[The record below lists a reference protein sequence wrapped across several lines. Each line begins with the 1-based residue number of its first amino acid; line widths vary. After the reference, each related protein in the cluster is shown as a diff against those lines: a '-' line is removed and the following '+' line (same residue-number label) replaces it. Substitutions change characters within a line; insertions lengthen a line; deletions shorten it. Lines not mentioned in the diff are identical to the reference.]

1 MFILMILT
9 IFIVLYITGYHFSNF
24 LNHIYLFVLQL
35 IISMMFCVVDWC
47 MHMPINSLLET
58 TDSDKGCI
66 YKVFQVLTII
76 FLAFTFIHHSL
87 CHFCIWN
94 ILFNSSK
101 MQEKENTDKICQM
114 TNFYFKLYLLLVRIY
129 LYWLIFFFYL

>member
-1 MFILMILT
+1 MENVKILVTINLSSLKQNTKSIPKKINKNTSRNMFILMILT

-87 CHFCIWN
+87 CHFCI
-94 ILFNSSK
+94 
-101 MQEKENTDKICQM
+101 
-114 TNFYFKLYLLLVRIY
+114 
-129 LYWLIFFFYL
+129 